1 MPTLI
6 AEAKEQCAE
15 PLEEFKEQMTEVMD
29 QARKKGK
36 VLMRHTRE
44 AAEDLK
50 HETERE
56 LRKHPITAVG
66 TAFGVGFLSGMMAL
80 WLVRRR

>member
-1 MPTLI
+1 M
-6 AEAKEQCAE
+6 AE
-15 PLEEFKEQMTEVMD
+15 D
-29 QARKKGK
+29 ARKRAK
-36 VLMRHTRE
+36 VVMRHTRE

-50 HETERE
+50 HETERN

-66 TAFGVGFLSGMMAL
+66 SAFGIGFLSGAIAL

>member
-1 MPTLI
+1 MPTL
-6 AEAKEQCAE
+6 AQAKEQCAE

-29 QARKKGK
+29 EARKKGRI
-36 VLMRHTRE
+36 LMRHTRE

-66 TAFGVGFLSGMMAL
+66 TAFGVGFVTGAIAL
-80 WLVRRR
+80 WIAKRR

>member
-6 AEAKEQCAE
+6 AEAKEHCAE
-15 PLEEFKEQMTEVMD
+15 PLEEFKTQVNEVMD
-29 QARKKGK
+29 EARKKGRI
-36 VLMRHTRE
+36 LMRRSRE

-56 LRKHPITAVG
+56 LRKHPISAVG
-66 TAFGVGFLSGMMAL
+66 TAFGVGFFAGALAL
-80 WLVRRR
+80 WLVRRK

>member
-6 AEAKEQCAE
+6 AEAKEHCAE
-15 PLEEFKEQMTEVMD
+15 PLEEFREQMTEVMD
-29 QARKKGK
+29 EARKKGR
-36 VLMRHTRE
+36 VLMRRSRV
-44 AAEDLK
+44 AAEELK

-66 TAFGVGFLSGMMAL
+66 TAFGVGFAGGMLAL
-80 WLVRRR
+80 WLIRRR